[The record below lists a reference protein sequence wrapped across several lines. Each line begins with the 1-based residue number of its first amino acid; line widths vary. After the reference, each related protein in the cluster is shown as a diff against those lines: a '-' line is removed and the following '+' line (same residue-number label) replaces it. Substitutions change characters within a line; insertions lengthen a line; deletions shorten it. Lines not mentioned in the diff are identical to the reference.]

1 MPVQH
6 VKVLL
11 AGINALAMGDKR
23 TPLKYGSCGR
33 ASSLY
38 FATLG
43 GGGAKDGAG
52 GGA

>member
-1 MPVQH
+1 MPVEH

-23 TPLKYGSCGR
+23 VPGLKYGSCGR

-43 GGGAKDGAG
+43 SKQEGGGDV
-52 GGA
+52 